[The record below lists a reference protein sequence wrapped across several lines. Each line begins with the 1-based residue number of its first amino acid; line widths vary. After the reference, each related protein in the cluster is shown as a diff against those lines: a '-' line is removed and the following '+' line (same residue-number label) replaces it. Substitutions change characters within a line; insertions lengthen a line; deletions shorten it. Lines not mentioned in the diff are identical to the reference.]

1 MHPLDDDPH
10 ETTERD
16 PGPDRAALRPLRLF
30 QTVTAVTGA
39 LSAAGVGGV
48 LALQSR
54 PGYARAVLE
63 ARSWGASEVTDA
75 DVAAFLTPAGAWP
88 VAAAAV
94 VALTLV
100 LLAGIT
106 RRIRAVRPVGSVLV
120 VLGML
125 TAAFWMVDG
134 GRMVQDGGGGPV
146 VLGAVVGMLVSSAVW
161 LRVAHRREGHPSTT
175 TAARLLEVRRRAA
188 VVVRGIRTGGPGW
201 PASPRRSPWSP
212 GCRGGT
218 RRCS

>member
-10 ETTERD
+10 ETTD
-16 PGPDRAALRPLRLF
+16 PAPDLASLRPLRLF

-48 LALQSR
+48 LALQST

-94 VALTLV
+94 VVLTLV

-134 GRMVQDGGGGPV
+134 GRMVQAGEGGRSCWAP
-146 VLGAVVGMLVSSAVW
+146 SS
-161 LRVAHRREGHPSTT
+161 GCSSP
-175 TAARLLEVRRRAA
+175 ARC
-188 VVVRGIRTGGPGW
+188 GCGWRTGGRRATPSTSELGPPPPPSPPRPHAEARRHAAMPG
-201 PASPRRSPWSP
+201 R
-212 GCRGGT
+212 
-218 RRCS
+218 

>member
-10 ETTERD
+10 AATDRD
-16 PGPDRAALRPLRLF
+16 PAPDRAALRPLRLF

-48 LALQSR
+48 LALQST

-88 VAAAAV
+88 VAAVAV

-106 RRIRAVRPVGSVLV
+106 RRIRAVRPVGSVFV

-134 GRMVQDGGGGPV
+134 GRMVQAGGGGPA

-161 LRVAHRREGHPSTT
+161 LRVAHRRE
-175 TAARLLEVRRRAA
+175 
-188 VVVRGIRTGGPGW
+188 
-201 PASPRRSPWSP
+201 
-212 GCRGGT
+212 T
-218 RRCS
+218 RYAFDA

>member
-10 ETTERD
+10 AATDRD
-16 PGPDRAALRPLRLF
+16 PAPDRAALRPLRLF

-48 LALQSR
+48 LALQST

-75 DVAAFLTPAGAWP
+75 DVAAFLTPAGP

-106 RRIRAVRPVGSVLV
+106 RRIRAVRPVGSVFV

-134 GRMVQDGGGGPV
+134 GRMVQAGGGGPA

-161 LRVAHRREGHPSTT
+161 LRVAHRRE
-175 TAARLLEVRRRAA
+175 
-188 VVVRGIRTGGPGW
+188 
-201 PASPRRSPWSP
+201 
-212 GCRGGT
+212 T
-218 RRCS
+218 RDAFDA

>member
-48 LALQSR
+48 LALQST

-75 DVAAFLTPAGAWP
+75 DVA
-88 VAAAAV
+88 
-94 VALTLV
+94 
-100 LLAGIT
+100 LLLGNE
-106 RRIRAVRPVGSVLV
+106 RPS
-120 VLGML
+120 
-125 TAAFWMVDG
+125 A
-134 GRMVQDGGGGPV
+134 
-146 VLGAVVGMLVSSAVW
+146 SAV
-161 LRVAHRREGHPSTT
+161 PSSLP
-175 TAARLLEVRRRAA
+175 ARSPPTGRSSST
-188 VVVRGIRTGGPGW
+188 RGP
-201 PASPRRSPWSP
+201 SPRTAPRPDGRLGS
-212 GCRGGT
+212 
-218 RRCS
+218 

>member
-10 ETTERD
+10 ETTD
-16 PGPDRAALRPLRLF
+16 PAPDLASLRPLRLF

-39 LSAAGVGGV
+39 LSAAGVAGV
-48 LALQSR
+48 LALQST

-75 DVAAFLTPAGAWP
+75 DVAAFVTPAGAWP

-94 VALTLV
+94 VLLAVV

-134 GRMVQDGGGGPV
+134 GRMVQAGGGGPV
-146 VLGAVVGMLVSSAVW
+146 VLGAVVGMLVSSAMW
-161 LRVAHRREGHPSTT
+161 LRVAHRRE
-175 TAARLLEVRRRAA
+175 
-188 VVVRGIRTGGPGW
+188 
-201 PASPRRSPWSP
+201 
-212 GCRGGT
+212 T
-218 RRCS
+218 RDGFDG

>member
-10 ETTERD
+10 AATDRD
-16 PGPDRAALRPLRLF
+16 PAPDRAALRPLRLF

-48 LALQSR
+48 LALQVT

-75 DVAAFLTPAGAWP
+75 DVAAFLTPAGAGP

-94 VALTLV
+94 VVLTLV

-134 GRMVQDGGGGPV
+134 GRMVQAGGGGPV

-161 LRVAHRREGHPSTT
+161 LRVAHRRE
-175 TAARLLEVRRRAA
+175 
-188 VVVRGIRTGGPGW
+188 
-201 PASPRRSPWSP
+201 
-212 GCRGGT
+212 T
-218 RRCS
+218 RDAFDV